1 MIREQT
7 RHTASALVL
16 SLCLAPFVATPAV
29 RGQDAEQDIQ
39 QQLDEL
45 RKGQQQLRGEL
56 QEIKRLLQAP
66 ARQAPARPD
75 PSALVKGQVFSLG
88 QNPVKG
94 EVAARLT
101 LVEFLDYQ

>member
-1 MIREQT
+1 MREQR
-7 RHTASALVL
+7 RHTASALIL

-29 RGQDAEQDIQ
+29 RGQETEKDIQ

-45 RKGQQQLRGEL
+45 RKGQQQLRDEL

-66 ARQAPARPD
+66 TRQPAARPD
-75 PSALVKGQVFSLG
+75 PSALVKDKVFSLG
-88 QNPVKG
+88 ENPVKG
-94 EVAARLT
+94 EVSARLT